1 MSQYDPLDLKAQE
14 RTRSDKDLRDR
25 LERES
30 EESDIRWLMG
40 NKRGR
45 RIVWRLLD
53 HAGVFRSSFNTNAMS
68 MAFAEGNRN
77 YGLRMLAQVHAL
89 CPEHYPVMMKE
100 QTNERTNDDGSRNA
114 N

>member
-1 MSQYDPLDLKAQE
+1 MTNYDPLDIKSQD
-14 RTRSDKDLRDR
+14 RDRSDKDLRGR

-53 HAGVFRSSFNTNAMS
+53 QAGVFRSSFNTNAMA

-77 YGLRMLAQVHAL
+77 YGLRTLAQIHAL

-100 QTNERTNDDGSRNA
+100 QANDRPNDDGSRNH